1 MADLTIDELARE
13 TGMTVRNIRSY
24 QTRGLLPGPQMRGR
38 VAYYGAEHIERLALI
53 QELQADGLSLQL
65 VERLVAE
72 RADATGRLV
81 ALRRGVL
88 LSLQTDVPETLTR
101 ETLVERFGDYDGAV
115 IERALALGTIVE
127 QPDGRF
133 LVPRPAV
140 LGIGE
145 EVMGQGVSVQHALDV
160 VEVTQR
166 ACEAAAQAFVGMVM
180 KDVWVPFDAAGRP
193 EEQWPEIAETIE
205 RLRPLGSE
213 LMMAMLPPLIAAE
226 VERAFGA
233 AIRAQAKDD

>member
-38 VAYYGAEHIERLALI
+38 VAYYGADHIERLGLI

-65 VERLVAE
+65 IERLISE
-72 RADATGRLV
+72 RAEPTRKLV

-88 LSLQTDVPETLTR
+88 LSLQDDAPETLTR
-101 ETLVERFGDYDGAV
+101 AELVERFGDYDGAV
-115 IERALALGTIVE
+115 IARALAVGSIIE
-127 QPDGRF
+127 QPDDRF
-133 LVPRPAV
+133 LIPSPAV

-145 EVMGQGVSVQHALDV
+145 EVMGQGVSVQSALDV
-160 VEVTQR
+160 VEVVQR
-166 ACEAAAQAFVGMVM
+166 SCEAVAKAFVSMVM
-180 KDVWVPFDAAGRP
+180 TDVWVPFDAAGRP
-193 EEQWPEIAETIE
+193 EEQWPEIAATIE

-213 LMMAMLPPLIAAE
+213 LLMTMLPPVIAAE

-233 AIRAQAKDD
+233 AIRAQAKAD